1 MFDIYGIIDF
11 RRSLDLLKMRNPFS
25 RYSYYADMRSKE
37 YCIRTKTANIFYLE
51 WEDTSEN
58 YCCRDSEHLFIFGSV
73 FSNKHYEALQHQKP
87 KKLNADDVYTLYKKF
102 KNDIVRYIKGS
113 FVLIV
118 FDENKNVLSCISD
131 HLNVLP
137 IYYFFKNGVFIFS
150 SAIKPILDSSSVN
163 ATLNEVSIVEFAIF
177 DYTLGKKTYYN
188 DIFQLD
194 YGTILN
200 ATASGVEEEK
210 YFSVDRLFQRNLM
223 KKNDSL
229 EALSS
234 LLHENVN
241 LYGSDAEKFLLSLT
255 GGFDGRANLAL
266 IDRPAKDFLCYSY
279 GMPGS
284 QQITIPQRIAQRFNI
299 DYQPVYLDR
308 DFEEH
313 YEQCA
318 MKALFYSDGTA
329 PLLRANYPYAYAR
342 LKDVARVAVT
352 GLFGSEILRP
362 IHNLGVFFNDNSER
376 LFMGRNFERD
386 MRHVFEHEKQ
396 HGYLRPELFNECY
409 GYIKENVWKN
419 YFEPYRDIDT
429 LTRFFFFF
437 IGEGVRKYFMQEI
450 RIERVYVVTR
460 FPYFDFDLVDLMY
473 KTPFA
478 GMYNGALKKSAIKRR
493 RSQLLYAYV
502 MHKYQPLLGEIVTDR
517 GYKPKDLL
525 SRFSYFKVIPRY
537 LRTQWHTRRV
547 GDDTFNSEQW
557 TDIVFSKNRELMET
571 QTDIFPGTLLAKY
584 DSKVNIPENYYFSRM
599 FSLKY
604 WLEKM

>member
-11 RRSLDLLKMRNPFS
+11 RRNLNLSRVRNPFS
-25 RYSYYADMRSKE
+25 RYLYYADIHSKE
-37 YCIRTKTANIFYLE
+37 YCIETKTAKIFYLE
-51 WEDTSEN
+51 WTDTSEN
-58 YCCRDSEHLFIFGSV
+58 YCCQNSDHLFIFGSV
-73 FSNKHYEALQHQKP
+73 FSNKHYASLQSQKP
-87 KKLNADDVYTLYKKF
+87 KKLDANEVYTLYKKF
-102 KNDIVRYIKGS
+102 KNDIVHYIKGS
-113 FVLIV
+113 FVLIL
-118 FDENKNVLSCISD
+118 FDENKSILSCISD

-137 IYYFFKNGVFIFS
+137 IYYFFKDGIFIFS
-150 SAIKPILDSSSVN
+150 SAIKPILNSDGVT
-163 ATLNEVSIVEFAIF
+163 ATINTVSIVEFAIF

-188 DIFQLD
+188 DIFLLD
-194 YGTILN
+194 YGTILT
-200 ATASGVEEEK
+200 ATASGVEEKK
-210 YFSVDRLFQRNLM
+210 YFSVDFLFQKNLM
-223 KKNDSL
+223 KKDEAL

-234 LLHENVN
+234 MLHENVN
-241 LYGSDAEKFLLSLT
+241 LYGSDTEKFLLSLT

-284 QQITIPQRIAQRFNI
+284 QQITVPQEIAQRVNI
-299 DYQPVYLDR
+299 NYQPIYLDSN
-308 DFEEH
+308 FEEH

-329 PLLRANYPYAYAR
+329 PLLRANYPYAYTQ
-342 LKDVARVAVT
+342 LQDVARIAIT

-376 LFMGRNFERD
+376 LFMGRNFEKD
-386 MRHVFEHEKQ
+386 MRYVFEYEK
-396 HGYLRPELFNECY
+396 HRGYLRPELFDECY
-409 GYIKENVWKN
+409 EHIRENVWKS
-419 YFEPYRDIDT
+419 YFARYRGIDA

-450 RIERVYVVTR
+450 RIERVYVITR

-502 MHKYQPLLGEIVTDR
+502 IDKYRPLLGEIITDR

-525 SRFSYFKVIPRY
+525 SRFSYFKIIPRY
-537 LRTQWHTRRV
+537 LTTQWHNKRV
-547 GDDTFNSEQW
+547 GDDTFNSEKW

-571 QTDIFPGTLLAKY
+571 QTDIFPGSLLAKY
-584 DSKVNIPENYYFSRM
+584 YDKVNIRENYYFSRI

>member
-1 MFDIYGIIDF
+1 VFDIYGIVDF
-11 RRSLDLLKMRNPFS
+11 RGKLDVSRMRNPFA
-25 RYSYYADMRSKE
+25 RYDYYTDIYYKE
-37 YCIRTKTANIFYLE
+37 YCIETKNAKIFYLE

-58 YCCRDSEHLFIFGSV
+58 YCCHNLNHLFLFGSV
-73 FSNKHYEALQHQKP
+73 FSNRRYETLQNQKP
-87 KKLNADDVYTLYKKF
+87 KKLNANDVYTLYEKF
-102 KNDIVRYIKGS
+102 KHDVVHYIKGS
-113 FVLIV
+113 FVLVI
-118 FDENKNVLSCISD
+118 FDENRNILSCISD

-137 IYYFFKNGVFIFS
+137 VYYSFKDGVFIFS
-150 SAIKPILDSSSVN
+150 SAVKPILDSDCITTTIN
-163 ATLNEVSIVEFAIF
+163 TISIVEFAIF
-177 DYTLGKKTYYN
+177 DYTLGKKTYYEN
-188 DIFQLD
+188 IFQLD

-200 ATASGVEEEK
+200 ATVRGVQETK
-210 YFSVDRLFQRNLM
+210 YFSVDYLFRRNLM
-223 KKNDSL
+223 KKNEAL

-241 LYGSDAEKFLLSLT
+241 LYGSDGERFLLSLT

-266 IDRPAKDFLCYSY
+266 VDRPAEDFLCYSY

-284 QQITIPQRIAQRFNI
+284 QQITVPQEIAQKCNI
-299 DYQPVYLDR
+299 NYQPIHLDR
-308 DFEEH
+308 NFEER

-318 MKALFYSDGTA
+318 AKAVFYSDGTA
-329 PLLRANYPYAYAR
+329 PILRANYPYAYAQLR
-342 LKDVARVAVT
+342 ESARIAIT

-376 LFMGRNFERD
+376 LFMGKNFERD
-386 MRHVFEHEKQ
+386 MRYVFEYEKRRS
-396 HGYLRPELFNECY
+396 YLRPEVFDECY
-409 GYIKENVWKN
+409 EHIRENVWKN
-419 YFEPYRDIDT
+419 YFARYGDIDT

-437 IGEGVRKYFMQEI
+437 IGEGIRKYFMQEI
-450 RIERVYVVTR
+450 RIERVYVITR

-502 MHKYQPLLGEIVTDR
+502 INKYRPLLGEIITDR

-525 SRFSYFKVIPRY
+525 SHFSYFKIIPRY
-537 LRTQWHTRRV
+537 LKTQWHNKRT
-547 GDDTFNSEQW
+547 GDDTFNSEKW
-557 TDIVFSKNRELMET
+557 TDIVFSKNRKLMET
-571 QTDIFPGTLLAKY
+571 ETDIFPGSLCTKY
-584 DSKVNIPENYYFSRM
+584 DSKVNVRENYYFSRM